1 MDSGLSIIYSVF
13 WTHFSWRCNTPLIY
27 GLKEKNQF
35 WSIFWKDSEDLCPA
49 IPTLLSDSKR
59 NFDKK
64 QNGDYFQKKQGGGWF
79 DKEQGGEGRGPVPFK
94 MSRRQLPEST
104 AAGNILYSI
113 WFSNVLILYTPIYIS
128 LHWPTYKLASGI
140 LFLMLLVLA
149 APLTTSSRGHKRV
162 QASSAGAVECRK
174 TYFLFLCRTKNN
186 FWCWSGKS
194 DWSFA
199 S

>member
-27 GLKEKNQF
+27 GLKEKISF
-35 WSIFWKDSEDLCPA
+35 EVFSEKIPRIFVLQSPHFYQTQREILIK
-49 IPTLLSDSKR
+49 SKM
-59 NFDKK
+59 
-64 QNGDYFQKKQGGGWF
+64 GIIFQKKQGGGWF
-79 DKEQGGEGRGPVPFK
+79 DKEQGGEGCGPVPFK

-128 LHWPTYKLASGI
+128 LHWPTYKMASGI

-149 APLTTSSRGHKRV
+149 APLTTCSRGHKRV
-162 QASSAGAVECRK
+162 QASSAEAVECRK
-174 TYFLFLCRTKNN
+174 TCFLFLCRTKNY